1 MQFDI
6 WMCEILDCCC
16 QLCENSSGH
25 WKIYPKS
32 YGFVTKEASEV
43 MGILLP
49 FNYSCCFRMC
59 FFFFF
64 LTFSLGFVCL
74 YFRMGTFKCATMEE
88 IEAEKSLIEKNVVSL
103 LAKSSVILICV
114 KLGFLWS
121 FFIFSSFRIVQNY
134 CLIYISGYYSERK
147 NGKDY

>member
-1 MQFDI
+1 
-6 WMCEILDCCC
+6 
-16 QLCENSSGH
+16 
-25 WKIYPKS
+25 
-32 YGFVTKEASEV
+32 
-43 MGILLP
+43 
-49 FNYSCCFRMC
+49 
-59 FFFFF
+59 
-64 LTFSLGFVCL
+64 
-74 YFRMGTFKCATMEE
+74 MEE